1 MQIERSPVTIGRA
14 AGRSDGDPHPRAS
27 LVGVPP
33 VESSPAIPE
42 TIGAAIDDALD
53 ALDALVSLGEE
64 VQDEW
69 QYVQDLADAWRDRL
83 DAVEAGRSDETLLP
97 ERGAAVQRVCVEAR
111 LIEDPH
117 RAIDWL
123 STFPQIVLAAIGERP

>member
-1 MQIERSPVTIGRA
+1 
-14 AGRSDGDPHPRAS
+14 
-27 LVGVPP
+27 VPP

-42 TIGAAIDDALD
+42 TIGAAIDDARD

-64 VQDEW
+64 VEDEW

-97 ERGAAVQRVCVEAR
+97 ERGAAVQRACVEAG

-123 STFPQIVLAAIGERP
+123 STLPQVVLAAIGERP

>member
-1 MQIERSPVTIGRA
+1 M
-14 AGRSDGDPHPRAS
+14 
-27 LVGVPP
+27 PP

-42 TIGAAIDDALD
+42 TIGAAIDDARD
-53 ALDALVSLGEE
+53 ALETLVTLGEE
-64 VQDEW
+64 VEDEW

-83 DAVEAGRSDETLLP
+83 DVVEADRSNDALLP
-97 ERGAAVQRVCVEAR
+97 EQGGAVQRVCVEAG

-123 STFPQIVLAAIGERP
+123 STFPQVVLAAIGERP